1 MLVKSST
8 IDNLISPQNIKLEPK
23 MTVRFAMFLC
33 GALLSTLVSAQPT
46 QQSPVA
52 STSVSD
58 AWRFSV
64 TPYAWG
70 MGITGSV
77 SHNGSSLGEVKLTP
91 GNILS
96 DLKMAAMLVAEARY
110 GRVGLYLDGVYGD
123 LGKTASRV
131 VGRADLSATTD
142 LTMTML
148 TLAPSYTFVSTPQFK
163 LDGLV
168 GARVMWQN
176 ARTTIGFP
184 AENLSVTQSSN
195 LQLAAGV
202 AGVKGTW
209 NIGESKYFV
218 PFYLD
223 VGAGQTSSFTSQAYL
238 GVGRTFDW
246 GDVSLVAKNVY
257 YQFKPNNTNV
267 DLNMFGAAIAVTF
280 KF

>member
-1 MLVKSST
+1 M
-8 IDNLISPQNIKLEPK
+8 
-23 MTVRFAMFLC
+23 MVRFAMLLC
-33 GALLSTLVSAQPT
+33 GALLSPLVSAQPT
-46 QQSPVA
+46 QTSQAA
-52 STSVSD
+52 STSMSD

-77 SHNGSSLGEVKLTP
+77 SQNGTNLGEVKLTP

-110 GRVGLYLDGVYGD
+110 GRFGLYLDGVYGD

-131 VGRADLSATTD
+131 VGRADLSASTD

-148 TLAPSYTFVSTPQFK
+148 TLAPSYRLVDSPTFN

-168 GARVMWQN
+168 GARIMWQN
-176 ARTTIGFP
+176 ARTTIALP

-195 LQLAAGV
+195 LQLVAGV
-202 AGVKGTW
+202 AGVKGRW
-209 NIGESKYFV
+209 NIGSSNYFV
-218 PFYLD
+218 PFYVD

-238 GVGRTFDW
+238 GVGRTFEW

-267 DLNMFGAAIAVTF
+267 DLNMFGAAIAATF
-280 KF
+280 RF

>member
-1 MLVKSST
+1 M
-8 IDNLISPQNIKLEPK
+8 
-23 MTVRFAMFLC
+23 MVRLAVLFC
-33 GALLSTLVSAQPT
+33 GFLLSPLLSAQPT
-46 QQSPVA
+46 QAAA
-52 STSVSD
+52 STATSLSET
-58 AWRFSV
+58 WRYSV

-110 GRVGLYLDGVYGD
+110 GRLGLYLDGMYGD
-123 LGKTASRV
+123 LGATKSRV
-131 VGRADLSATTD
+131 VGRDDLSASTN
-142 LTMTML
+142 LKMTML
-148 TLAPSYTFVSTPQFK
+148 TLAPAYTLYHSPSFN

-176 ARTTIGFP
+176 ARTTISLP
-184 AENLSVTQSSN
+184 AAGQSVTESSN
-195 LQLAAGV
+195 LQLAAAV
-202 AGVKGTW
+202 AGVKGRW
-209 NIGESKYFV
+209 NIGSSNYFV
-218 PFYLD
+218 PFYVD

-267 DLNMFGAAIAVTF
+267 DLNMFGAAIAATF
-280 KF
+280 RF